1 MQVDSR
7 HGAAISLHRSRA
19 GKLTSK
25 DDIAGVL
32 ARDVSSAVSI
42 EWIDT
47 VRDWAQEQA
56 AAAPPL
62 TAEAARLICGAYAA
76 YTSLKNMPS
85 DERPERPTVP
95 NANSD
100 QSRQAG

>member
-1 MQVDSR
+1 MSNN
-7 HGAAISLHRSRA
+7 
-19 GKLTSK
+19 
-25 DDIAGVL
+25 DIADVL
-32 ARDVSSAVSI
+32 ARDVSSAVPI

-47 VRDWAQEQA
+47 VRDWAQKQA

-76 YTSLKNMPS
+76 YTSSENMPS
-85 DERPERPTVP
+85 DERTDRRAIP

-100 QSRQAG
+100 QSRRAG